1 MCIRANIHIPKER
14 RAKTMKKITK
24 RTIKDLEKRLAEEQ
38 TKENSEIKR
47 ITFLKATINS
57 YSKQLG
63 LAEPYTW

>member
-1 MCIRANIHIPKER
+1 
-14 RAKTMKKITK
+14 MKKITK

-38 TKENSEIKR
+38 AKENSDIKR

-63 LAEPYTW
+63 IAEPYTW